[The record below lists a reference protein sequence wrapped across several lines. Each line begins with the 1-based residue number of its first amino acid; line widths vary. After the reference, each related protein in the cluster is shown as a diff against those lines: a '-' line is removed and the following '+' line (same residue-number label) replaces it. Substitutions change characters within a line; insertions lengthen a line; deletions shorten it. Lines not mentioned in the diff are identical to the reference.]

1 MNIYFLNSQH
11 KEETNEQQ
19 GDIDMNIEEK
29 IAFINDYEGASNAA
43 SGSKYDPN
51 ANVTTKNIATLA
63 TELPKKDF
71 IDLNREL
78 MKRKLTGMYGADLAE
93 QYFKDLKHHIIYKHD
108 ETSIFPYC
116 CSISLYPFLLNGLKS
131 LQGTSAAPKHAD
143 SFCGSFINL
152 IFCVAAQFAGAT
164 STPEFLTYLDHFL
177 RIDYGSDYTHHLDR
191 VIEQRVSGDLTL
203 RSKIENLFQ
212 QVVYTINQPAAARG
226 NQSVFWNIAYFDKYY
241 FANIFKG
248 FYFPDGDRPN
258 YESVAVLQKMF
269 MKWFNRERTK
279 EVLTFPVETM
289 NLLSDGQ
296 GDFKDQETAQFAAE
310 MLAEG
315 HSFFIYQSDSVDALA
330 SCCRLRNAIDTE
342 PFSFTLG
349 AGGIETGSKG
359 VITMN
364 LNRIVQD
371 WKREG
376 SPVTLKER
384 ITEITERVHK
394 YLIAFNS
401 IIWDYYNAGLLQIY
415 NAGYISLDKQY
426 LTVGINGF
434 VEGAEFLGYSISPDD
449 ANYRQYAQDI
459 LTTIKEL
466 NRADKSRHCKFNTEF
481 VPAESLGVKNAK
493 WDREDGYQVPREVY
507 NSYFYVVEDTQCSP
521 LDKFRLMGKDFTG
534 CLDGGSALHLNLDEH
549 LSKEQYITLMK
560 LALKDG
566 CNYVTFN
573 IPNTLCKSCG
583 FISKHHLKNCPKCN
597 SSSVDYLTRVIGY
610 LKRVSNFSEARQKEA
625 SRRYYAKV
633 NSASHPA
640 PMKSKA
646 ATTSD

>member
-1 MNIYFLNSQH
+1 MTI
-11 KEETNEQQ
+11 EQKIQ
-19 GDIDMNIEEK
+19 FIDS
-29 IAFINDYEGASNAA
+29 YESASNAA

-51 ANVTTKNIATLA
+51 ANVTTKNIATLG

-78 MKRKLTGMYGADLAE
+78 MRRKLTALYGAEMAE
-93 QYFKDLKHHIIYKHD
+93 QYFVDLNHHIIYKHD
-108 ETSIFPYC
+108 ETSISPYC
-116 CSISLYPFLLNGLKS
+116 CSISLYPFLLDGLKKLS
-131 LQGTSAAPKHAD
+131 GTSGAPKHAD

-177 RIDYGSDYTHHLDR
+177 RLDYGQDYIHHLDR
-191 VIEQRVSGDLTL
+191 VVEYRVSGDLTL
-203 RSKIENLFQ
+203 KEKIENMFQ

-241 FANIFKG
+241 FENIFKG

-258 YESVAVLQKMF
+258 FESVSGLQKLF
-269 MKWFNRERTK
+269 MKWFNHERTR

-289 NLLSDGQ
+289 NLLSDGE
-296 GDFKDQETAQFAAE
+296 GHFKDEDTADFTAE

-315 HSFFIYQSDSVDALA
+315 HSFFVYQSDSVDALA
-330 SCCRLRNAIDTE
+330 SCCRLRNAIEAE

-384 ITEITERVHK
+384 ISEITDRVHK

-415 NAGYISLDKQY
+415 NAGFINLDKQY

-434 VEGAEFLGYSISPDD
+434 VEGAEFLGYRISPDD
-449 ANYRQYAQDI
+449 ADYRQYAQDI

-466 NRADKSRHCKFNTEF
+466 NRRDRTAHCRFNTEF

-493 WDREDGYQVPREVY
+493 WDRQDGYWVPRDVY
-507 NSYFYVVEDTQCSP
+507 NSYFYVVEDEHCSP
-521 LDKFRLMGKDFTG
+521 LEKFRLMGKDFTG
-534 CLDGGSALHLNLDEH
+534 CLDGGSALHMNLDEH
-549 LSKEQYITLMK
+549 LSKEQYKMLLH
-560 LALKDG
+560 LAIKDG
-566 CNYVTFN
+566 CNYFTFN
-573 IPNTLCKSCG
+573 IPNTLCNDCG
-583 FISKHHLKNCPKCN
+583 YITKQHLSNCPKCN
-597 SSSVDYLTRVIGY
+597 SNRVDYLTRVIGY

-625 SRRYYAKV
+625 AKRYYARV
-633 NSASHPA
+633 ETP
-640 PMKSKA
+640 A
-646 ATTSD
+646 ATASSAVTTKGNAH